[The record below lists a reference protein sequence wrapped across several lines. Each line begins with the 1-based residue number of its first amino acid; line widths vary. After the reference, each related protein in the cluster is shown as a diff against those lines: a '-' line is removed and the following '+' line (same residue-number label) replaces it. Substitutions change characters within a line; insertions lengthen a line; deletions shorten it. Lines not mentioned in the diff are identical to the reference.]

1 MHNLKE
7 RVEVQELYS
16 IADCLANPHKLYI
29 FGDNLIGVGKG
40 GQAIIR
46 DCPNTF
52 GVPTKR
58 LPTDSENAFFSDK
71 EIELVEINHCLSTLH
86 HYYYTC
92 IFYGTLFIPRDTLPI
107 LVFPKNGLGTGLSQM
122 PTKSPKLYKLMNDLI
137 YEYFGVYYE

>member
-7 RVEVQELYS
+7 RVEVQKLYS

-40 GQAIIR
+40 GQAVIR

-58 LPTDSENAFFSDK
+58 FPSMQEDAFFSDRGREEE
-71 EIELVEINHCLSTLH
+71 EICHCLSSLYN
-86 HYYYTC
+86 YYMTGV
-92 IFYGTLFIPRDTLPI
+92 FYKTTYVGKKSI
-107 LVFPKNGLGTGLSQM
+107 LVFPSNGLGTGLSQM
-122 PTKSPKLYKLMNDLI
+122 PTRSPKLYKLMNDLI
-137 YEYFGVYYE
+137 YKYFGVYYE